1 MTEEMI
7 KEIKHIQQCLINV
20 DMEGE
25 DYEEKM
31 DAVHKLEDVDDISER
46 CAGEGN
52 RILIVNGDVH
62 FLPKVYVPVHIIVCP
77 HMCYASQRPEAPQ
90 GSTRPEEVTGR
101 PIS

>member
-31 DAVHKLEDVDDISER
+31 DAVHKLEDVVKIGRASCRER
-46 CAGEGN
+46 
-52 RILIVNGDVH
+52 
-62 FLPKVYVPVHIIVCP
+62 VCG
-77 HMCYASQRPEAPQ
+77 M
-90 GSTRPEEVTGR
+90 V
-101 PIS
+101 

>member
-31 DAVHKLEDVDDISER
+31 DAVH
-46 CAGEGN
+46 
-52 RILIVNGDVH
+52 
-62 FLPKVYVPVHIIVCP
+62 IIGCP

>member
-31 DAVHKLEDVDDISER
+31 DAVHKLEDVESNFNCER
-46 CAGEGN
+46 GRTLFA
-52 RILIVNGDVH
+52 
-62 FLPKVYVPVHIIVCP
+62 KVYVPVHIIGCP